1 MTYEILRRW
10 TLGHALDPLH
20 GETRRKLAL
29 VTILAWIGLGAD
41 GLSSANYGPE
51 EAFLAL
57 GEHRELGLFLVIATA
72 ATVTL
77 IAAAYA
83 QVIELFP
90 TGGGGYKVA
99 SQLLHAHAGVITGAA
114 LVVDYVLT
122 VAISIA
128 AAVDAAF
135 SLLPSAAAALRLPA
149 GFVLV
154 LLLTWLNLR
163 GMKES
168 LALMA
173 PIFFGFILTHG
184 LLILAGIGLHADG
197 LVTVTASSIGD
208 ATSMAEGLGWFA
220 VVAIL
225 VKAYAVGAG
234 TYTGIEAVSNN
245 VHVLAEPRVK
255 TGKRT
260 MALLAA
266 SLALTAG
273 GVMLLY
279 LLWDV
284 RPEAGQTLNAVV
296 FREILH
302 AVPGLPPGPATVAL
316 NVTLLLATALL
327 LVAANTGFLGGPAVL
342 ANLAIDRWMP
352 HAFAD
357 LSSRLVTKIGI
368 LVIGLAAA
376 ALYLLAGADVGMLV
390 ILYSINVFLAFSLSL
405 LGLVRH
411 RLRERLTGNNLFR
424 LAVAASAALVSWL
437 ILIALVIGEFTRGA
451 WLAVTITGGFTL
463 LCFAVRRHYERVAAA
478 LKEVERLLV
487 ERRPPGRDAP
497 AVAIDRSAR
506 TAAFLVGPNLGSDM
520 HAFFAVQRMFPRV
533 FANYVFVSV
542 GEVDAQSF
550 GGDRAL
556 ERLKQEVGERLAYFR
571 GYCRSHG
578 LPNDSYAG
586 FGTNAA
592 RELTGLC
599 EQVRKDYPNAVFFA
613 SRIILEP
620 DNWLTRTLHNRTAI
634 ALQRRLHLKGM
645 PMMIVP
651 MLLDISGRP
660 SGTTPRPL
668 VEGST
673 LALEAACRRS
683 TALSTV

>member
-1 MTYEILRRW
+1 MTYELLRRW
-10 TLGHALDPLH
+10 TLGRALDPLQR
-20 GETRRKLAL
+20 ETRRKLAL

-77 IAAAYA
+77 IAGAYA

-90 TGGGGYKVA
+90 TGGGYKVA
-99 SQLLHAHAGVITGAA
+99 SQLLHPNAGVVTGAA

-135 SLLPSAAAALRLPA
+135 SLLPAAADALRLPV
-149 GFVLV
+149 GFALV

-168 LALMA
+168 LSLLA
-173 PIFFGFILTHG
+173 PVFFGFILTHG
-184 LLILAGIGLHADG
+184 LIVLAGIGLQADG
-197 LVTVTASSIGD
+197 LAEVTANSARD

-220 VVAIL
+220 VFAIL

-266 SLALTAG
+266 SLALMAG
-273 GVMLLY
+273 GIMLLY

-284 RPEAGQTLNAVV
+284 RPEPGQTLNAVV

-302 AVPGLPPGPATVAL
+302 AVPGLPSGVAAAAL
-316 NVTLLLATALL
+316 NVTLLLAMALL

-368 LVIGLAAA
+368 LMIGLAAA
-376 ALYLLAGADVGMLV
+376 ALYLLAGADVGTLV

-411 RLRERLTGNNLFR
+411 RLRQGMTGNHLFR
-424 LAVAASAALVSWL
+424 LAVAASAALISWL
-437 ILIALVIGEFTRGA
+437 ILVALVIGEFTEGA

-487 ERRPPGRDAP
+487 ERRPPARTRRPSRSIATPGPRSSWSAP
-497 AVAIDRSAR
+497 ISAATCTRSSPCSACFPACSPITCSCPSAR
-506 TAAFLVGPNLGSDM
+506 S
-520 HAFFAVQRMFPRV
+520 
-533 FANYVFVSV
+533 
-542 GEVDAQSF
+542 
-550 GGDRAL
+550 
-556 ERLKQEVGERLAYFR
+556 
-571 GYCRSHG
+571 
-578 LPNDSYAG
+578 
-586 FGTNAA
+586 
-592 RELTGLC
+592 
-599 EQVRKDYPNAVFFA
+599 
-613 SRIILEP
+613 
-620 DNWLTRTLHNRTAI
+620 
-634 ALQRRLHLKGM
+634 
-645 PMMIVP
+645 
-651 MLLDISGRP
+651 
-660 SGTTPRPL
+660 TPRASAGT
-668 VEGST
+668 V
-673 LALEAACRRS
+673 RS
-683 TALSTV
+683 NG